1 VVRLVFCD
9 IDHTLLSEAGELL
22 EVNAEAIR
30 RAVAE
35 GVTVVLATAR
45 SYIGALPIYKALAL
59 KTPMIVSNGTLICQ
73 EDGEVMRAE
82 VLEPPRAQELVE
94 MFTQTSLHWAFRTV
108 ERAYLHP
115 EFPLL
120 APHLRDARHYR
131 RIGTE
136 ELTDALGDYGALV
149 SASLF
154 SNGHPVR
161 PIYEGYDWRAK
172 GLRPSFYPPSHFDP
186 REAMTLIAAWASKGR
201 AAAYLRRHLG
211 LEDAPVLA
219 IGDSPDD
226 VSMFELGTGVAPAN
240 ASPQA
245 RAAADWIA
253 PPSDEGSVAAALE
266 RFVFSAQAERYEY
279 GYTNA
284 KTTKGM
290 KEKARGRLT
299 RMAD

>member
-1 VVRLVFCD
+1 MARLVFCD

-30 RAVAE
+30 RAVDE

-45 SYIGALPIYKALAL
+45 SYIGALPIYEALAL
-59 KTPMIVSNGTLICQ
+59 ETPMIVSNGTLICK

-82 VLEPPRAQELVE
+82 VLEPSLAQEVVE
-94 MFTQTSLHWAFRTV
+94 TFLATSHHWAFRTV
-108 ERAYLHP
+108 ELAYLHP

-136 ELTDALGDYGALV
+136 ELMDVLGDHGALV

-161 PIYEGYDWRAK
+161 PFYEGYDWRAK
-172 GLRPSFYPPSHFDP
+172 GLRASFYPPSHFDP
-186 REAMTLIAAWASKGR
+186 REAMTLIAEWASKGR
-201 AAAYLRRHLG
+201 AAAWLRRHLG

-226 VSMFELGTGVAPAN
+226 VSMFELGVGVAPAN

-245 RAAADWIA
+245 RAAADWLA
-253 PPSDEGSVAAALE
+253 PASDEGSVAAAFE
-266 RFVFSAQAERYEY
+266 RFVFSAQVEVEVYADDEQR
-279 GYTNA
+279 
-284 KTTKGM
+284 
-290 KEKARGRLT
+290 ARAG
-299 RMAD
+299 